1 MKIRLLLATALAAVA
16 TLSFAAPDKPECI
29 AGAKPGG
36 GFDLTCKLAQQGLQ
50 EAKLIANPMR
60 ITYMPGGVGA
70 SSGSPTISQ
79 ARDTVALTS
88 ANGS

>member
-36 GFDLTCKLAQQGLQ
+36 G
-50 EAKLIANPMR
+50 
-60 ITYMPGGVGA
+60 
-70 SSGSPTISQ
+70 
-79 ARDTVALTS
+79 
-88 ANGS
+88 